1 MSAMDAL
8 ERARRLRNEADEV
21 LERARV
27 LEILRRYGRVVPTG
41 SYFLDVMAFP
51 DIDLYVSGV
60 PLEQLFAIGA
70 QLAAS
75 PLVFQVV
82 FEKTLEERLAGGLYL
97 KPRIR
102 YGDWGRPWKVDIW
115 SFDDARIEGLMAPMR
130 RFRELMT
137 PQLREQIIRYKVS
150 LLNAEGRTPMQS
162 GWWIYKA
169 FLEEGIT
176 DPEQVGRFLVDHG
189 IQVETPPCG
198 GSSSRPAAPTQP
210 CPLA

>member
-1 MSAMDAL
+1 MDAL
-8 ERARRLRNEADEV
+8 ERARRLREEADEV
-21 LERARV
+21 LDRARV
-27 LEILRRYGRVVPTG
+27 LETLRRYGRVVPTG
-41 SYFLDVMAFP
+41 SYFLDAMAFP
-51 DIDLYVSGV
+51 DIDLYVSAV
-60 PLEQLFAIGA
+60 SLEQLFAAGA

-115 SFDDARIEGLMAPMR
+115 SFDDARIEELMAPMR
-130 RFRELMT
+130 RFKERMT

-150 LLNAEGRTPMQS
+150 LLNAEGRTPMLS

-169 FLEEGIT
+169 FLEEGLT
-176 DPEQVGRFLVDHG
+176 DPAQVSRYLVGHG
-189 IQVETPPCG
+189 IQVEHPP
-198 GSSSRPAAPTQP
+198 SVSPAA
-210 CPLA
+210 AEGREE